1 MADKRRYAEQAQ
13 GIAYE
18 GNFIQRLDQNG
29 KWSGMGVPNSLI
41 ADAAPP
47 ANRPGLT
54 HTGTHAERGRA
65 TMFSHTGRAVA
76 RPTDGAAGKRMGN

>member
-1 MADKRRYAEQAQ
+1 MANKRRYTEQAQ

-29 KWSGMGVPNSLI
+29 KWSGMGAANSPI

-47 ANRPGLT
+47 AERPDLT
-54 HTGTHAERGRA
+54 HTGTHAERGKPDVLP
-65 TMFSHTGRAVA
+65 HG
-76 RPTDGAAGKRMGN
+76 

>member
-1 MADKRRYAEQAQ
+1 MANKRRYTEQAQ

-47 ANRPGLT
+47 AERPDLT
-54 HTGTHAERGRA
+54 HTGTHAERGKPDVLP
-65 TMFSHTGRAVA
+65 HG
-76 RPTDGAAGKRMGN
+76 